1 MLLAAPLPLTCRIFL
16 CGRYRDA
23 HPEPED
29 EALAS
34 DKGSLSIV
42 IEKMMANPLH
52 TAATIGAV
60 GGALGVYSVFLPSSR
75 IPNSMRSLSR
85 MNASILRP
93 LCAAFPVQ

>member
-1 MLLAAPLPLTCRIFL
+1 MAPSLLLTRRIL
-16 CGRYRDA
+16 LGGRYRDA

-34 DKGSLSIV
+34 DKGALSIA

-60 GGALGVYSVFLPSSR
+60 GGALGVYSEILPSGYA
-75 IPNSMRSLSR
+75 PFDAL
-85 MNASILRP
+85 AL
-93 LCAAFPVQ
+93 QD